1 MSDTDELT
9 WDELAIIYDAHNG
22 GRRARTLPMEH
33 VVKWAVRRT
42 DLLRVLDNGSFVRVN
57 VAESAVG
64 ATAGQTM
71 KSEAHVIQCNDS
83 VEFVVIGAIEQ
94 AEVKLNVL
102 REAHYERNRW
112 NYRGRQDYHA
122 QCNWAVRTVPCE
134 EKT

>member
-57 VAESAVG
+57 VAENAVG
-64 ATAGQTM
+64 AAAGQTM

-102 REAHYERNRW
+102 REAH
-112 NYRGRQDYHA
+112 
-122 QCNWAVRTVPCE
+122 
-134 EKT
+134 